1 MSEPTPEAV
10 PDPNNTSLAED
21 ENPAEGGS
29 DQTHYTEEQAG
40 LDHDVV
46 TPIQDASLDEQKH
59 DTLPNTD
66 TGAHG

>member
-1 MSEPTPEAV
+1 MTEPTPAPT
-10 PDPNNTSLAED
+10 PDVNDTAPAED

-40 LDHDVV
+40 LDPDFVS
-46 TPIQDASLDEQKH
+46 PSQDAGDLPKDEP
-59 DTLPNTD
+59 LENTD